1 MQTALD
7 LYVGLDMTQASDDDW
22 WSGVR
27 AALAVGQQLA
37 QSVEQFNV
45 ACEHIVSLLRDASAL
60 LAAGSHATAA
70 FLAITA
76 LEETAKVHV
85 GTYRRGAA
93 PAPRRKDPLYR
104 HDEKHRIALG
114 PTVAMGSR
122 LQKAIG
128 ADRMNELIAQAR
140 DGAFVALREAALY
153 VAQEGADLKTPEQAI
168 APSTA
173 RELLLLAVE
182 AFDDALIGYTN
193 RTFELGEETDAIFAR
208 WASA

>member
-1 MQTALD
+1 
-7 LYVGLDMTQASDDDW
+7 MTQASDDDW

-93 PAPRRKDPLYR
+93 PAPAERTLCIVMMKSIGSHLARPLQWGQDCKRR
-104 HDEKHRIALG
+104 
-114 PTVAMGSR
+114 S
-122 LQKAIG
+122 
-128 ADRMNELIAQAR
+128 AR
-140 DGAFVALREAALY
+140 
-153 VAQEGADLKTPEQAI
+153 
-168 APSTA
+168 TA
-173 RELLLLAVE
+173 
-182 AFDDALIGYTN
+182 
-193 RTFELGEETDAIFAR
+193 
-208 WASA
+208 